1 MKKILKIFII
11 SILFCSLIVTI
22 CFANIDSNTVDTN
35 KIDENSNEN
44 VINEN
49 YISNEI
55 QNTLLN
61 ATDIHNQ
68 NVTNST
74 TNKVEDSKILN
85 ENNSSS
91 YVAKIDGVW
100 RMVINGK
107 VDYNYTGI
115 GTNENGTWVLENG
128 KVTFNYTGTF
138 IEGQNAYIA
147 EESKVYATVTTS
159 TTSVI
164 KINGV
169 WRMVIK
175 GKVDYNYTG
184 IGTND
189 LGTWLIENGKVTFKY
204 TGIYK
209 NSEGT
214 YLLEASKLKT
224 DTTTVMKIDGIWR
237 IIIKG
242 VVNYNYTGISTNE
255 NGTWVLEN
263 GKVTFNYTGTFIEGQ
278 NAYIAEESKVYA
290 TVTTSTTSVIK
301 INGVWRMVIKGKV
314 DYNYTG
320 MGTNDLGIWLIENG
334 KVTFKYTG
342 NYTSSDGKIYVIENS
357 KLRTDLTEVVKI
369 DNVWR
374 MVVKGIVDPNYTGIG
389 TNHNG
394 TWYVENGVVNFD
406 YVGTYFEGDKAYLI
420 EGGYVKAI
428 AKSNGESLV
437 KIDATWRAVVNGY
450 IKYDYEGILTNDN
463 GTWYVKNG
471 VVDFSYTGTYKDS
484 KGITYVIENNKV
496 MTQYTKVMKIDGI
509 WRMVQKG
516 IVNYTYDGFGSNE
529 NGTWILEDGKV
540 TFNYTGTYTEGT
552 TAYII
557 EGSKVYATVT
567 TSTTEVIKINN
578 VWRMVINGYVDYN
591 YNGVGSN
598 SNGMWV
604 VRNGVVDFNFTQNSY
619 QYNGSTYNV
628 KNGEVREVLISA
640 GHPGMMCIDSPVN
653 GTKRGVGVIKVYG
666 WALSEES
673 GDVVKI
679 FVDGKYYAT
688 ASRENRDDVFDV
700 YKNQYGGKTLNPQP
714 GYTYT
719 LNVSRLGQGSHYIRV
734 VNYSKDEKTIIQS
747 REVLIYVTSIGK
759 TSGIDVSHYNGNINW
774 QAVRDSG
781 VDFAILKIGEYREST
796 GTIIKDSNFDSYYS
810 ACKSLGIAVGGYFY
824 SYAFNPTEASH
835 EASAC
840 LAIINGKS
848 FEMPIFLDVE
858 DKILKNAVANGRTN
872 KDELTNAS
880 ITFCN
885 IMNNNGHKS
894 GVYASRNFFYEYLD
908 TPRLEQYSIWLAHYT
923 SQTDYT
929 GKYDLWQYTSSGLI
943 PGITGN
949 VDLDWCFTRY
959 Y

>member
-147 EESKVYATVTTS
+147 EESKVYAIVTTS

-184 IGTND
+184 MGTND

-214 YLLEASKLKT
+214 YLLESSKLKT
-224 DTTTVMKIDGIWR
+224 DTTTVMKIDGVWR
-237 IIIKG
+237 MVINGK
-242 VVNYNYTGISTNE
+242 VDYNYTGIGTNE

-290 TVTTSTTSVIK
+290 IVTTSTTSVIK
-301 INGVWRMVIKGKV
+301 INGVWRMVINGKV

-320 MGTNDLGIWLIENG
+320 MGTNDLGTWLIENG

-342 NYTSSDGKIYVIENS
+342 NYTSSEGKIYIIENS
-357 KLRTDLTEVVKI
+357 KVRTDLTEVVKI

-374 MVVKGIVDPNYTGIG
+374 MVVKGIVDSNYTGIG

-406 YVGTYFEGDKAYLI
+406 YTGTYFEGDKAYLI

-428 AKSNGESLV
+428 AKKDGESLV
-437 KIDATWRAVVNGY
+437 KIDTTWRAVVNGY
-450 IKYDYEGILTNDN
+450 VEYDYEGIIKNEF

-484 KGITYVIENNKV
+484 KGITYVIEKNKI

-673 GDVVKI
+673 GDIVKI

-759 TSGIDVSHYNGNINW
+759 TSGIDVSHYNGSINW